1 MMTDQLLETEDIS
14 STLAFCSEGYRRQVN
29 TCGRERRQGR
39 DKNYFSEE
47 TDQRSVDL
55 RQRLVANSRFLR
67 GPKKRQIDP
76 LRQCLSGDL
85 RRLATAS
92 VSERLLGDR
101 RWFFRS
107 IIQRLVRESKHA
119 VGELFYH
126 SPSLNY
132 Q

>member
-76 LRQCLSGDL
+76 LRQCLSGEL
-85 RRLATAS
+85 RRLATAQVFRNDYLEIDAGFFDQLFRDWCENRS
-92 VSERLLGDR
+92 TLWVSY
-101 RWFFRS
+101 F
-107 IIQRLVRESKHA
+107 IIHPA
-119 VGELFYH
+119 
-126 SPSLNY
+126 
-132 Q
+132 